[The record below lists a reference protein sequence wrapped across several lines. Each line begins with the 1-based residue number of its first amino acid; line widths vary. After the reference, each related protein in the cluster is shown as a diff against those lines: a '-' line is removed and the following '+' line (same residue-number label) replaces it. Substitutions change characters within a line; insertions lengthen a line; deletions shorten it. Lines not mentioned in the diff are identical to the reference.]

1 MGIIKK
7 LDDNLVNQIA
17 AGEVVERPASVVKE
31 LLENSIDASASYIE
45 VAITEGGKS
54 LIEVVDNGVGMDKED
69 LVACLDRH
77 ATSKISGKDL
87 VNINTFGFRGEALP
101 SIGSIS
107 DIKIDSFTKGDPNGW
122 SISLKNGNAEVIEPS
137 SIRSGT
143 KIRVTD
149 LFDRIPARLKF
160 LKTNGTETRH
170 CTEVIKFLAMSHPN
184 ISFLS
189 LIHI

>member
-31 LLENSIDASASYIE
+31 LLENSIDAGASYIE

-107 DIKIDSFTKGDPNGW
+107 DIKIDSFTK
-122 SISLKNGNAEVIEPS
+122 SLKGLVYLF
-137 SIRSGT
+137 SGS
-143 KIRVTD
+143 KIFFP
-149 LFDRIPARLKF
+149 L
-160 LKTNGTETRH
+160 
-170 CTEVIKFLAMSHPN
+170 
-184 ISFLS
+184 
-189 LIHI
+189 